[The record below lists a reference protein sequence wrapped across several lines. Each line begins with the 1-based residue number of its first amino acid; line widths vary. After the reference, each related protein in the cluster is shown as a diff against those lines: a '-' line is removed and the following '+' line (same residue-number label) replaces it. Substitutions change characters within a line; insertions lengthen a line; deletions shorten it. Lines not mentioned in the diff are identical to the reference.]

1 MVKIN
6 FSKKG
11 MKAGSKKQQE
21 PRLVGGIIG
30 EMLQG
35 WNRSTELCVDLKTI
49 LRSDPVMKTG
59 KAYQGVLRRDTD
71 AEIEDFRCH
80 DPHFTFTEAVPW
92 FSKRNPR
99 VFVGEHISVTRRDD
113 GTLRLN
119 FRPLKTDGH
128 FSVER
133 YALAVYNEICMANL
147 HGSLWPCRR
156 RMSRA
161 FQLFQFQFDFCEVVM
176 FRNSSTI
183 NYNYLII
190 NKLYIIYI
198 I

>member
-1 MVKIN
+1 MEAKN
-6 FSKKG
+6 NKHSRK
-11 MKAGSKKQQE
+11 

-35 WNRSTELCVDLKTI
+35 WKRNTELSVDLKTI
-49 LRSDPVMKTG
+49 LRSDVRMKTG
-59 KAYQGVLRRDTD
+59 KAYQGVLRRDSD

-80 DPHFTFTEAVPW
+80 DPHFTFTETQPW
-92 FSKRNPR
+92 TTKRNPR

-133 YALAVYNEICMANL
+133 YALAVYNEICMA
-147 HGSLWPCRR
+147 
-156 RMSRA
+156 
-161 FQLFQFQFDFCEVVM
+161 
-176 FRNSSTI
+176 
-183 NYNYLII
+183 
-190 NKLYIIYI
+190 LYGLVEEE
-198 I
+198 

>member
-11 MKAGSKKQQE
+11 K
-21 PRLVGGIIG
+21 
-30 EMLQG
+30 

-49 LRSDPVMKTG
+49 LRSDSKMKAG
-59 KAYQGVLRRDTD
+59 KNYQGILRRD
-71 AEIEDFRCH
+71 EICEEFHYDE
-80 DPHFTFTEAVPW
+80 HFTFTETVPW

-99 VFVGEHISVTRRDD
+99 

-133 YALAVYNEICMANL
+133 YALAVYNEICMA
-147 HGSLWPCRR
+147 
-156 RMSRA
+156 
-161 FQLFQFQFDFCEVVM
+161 
-176 FRNSSTI
+176 
-183 NYNYLII
+183 
-190 NKLYIIYI
+190 LYGLVEEE
-198 I
+198 